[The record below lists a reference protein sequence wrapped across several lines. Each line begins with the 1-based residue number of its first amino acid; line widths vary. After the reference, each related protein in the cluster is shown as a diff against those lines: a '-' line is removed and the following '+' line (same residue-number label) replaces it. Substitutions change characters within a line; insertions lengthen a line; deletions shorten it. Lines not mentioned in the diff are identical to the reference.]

1 MVARGK
7 SLLSLIDE
15 TLANVERFEETYHP
29 RLRKRRAADRRSRE
43 DLLHALIAN
52 LAHASLSPRPPTGR
66 LAIRAGNAAK
76 GAGRHDNPAFGKGVR
91 PLLDQMHEMGLLDF
105 SLPKAMRGEVSSIA
119 PTPAFARRVHELGI
133 TLGDFGR
140 DEREEILVLT
150 LNVGTRAAP
159 IRDRVDYEDTPETNA
174 LRNEVRKVNAFLAT
188 ADIAFLPDGLT
199 PHVDARDRLLERRFV
214 LLKGDK
220 GTRWD
225 RGGRLFGDGFWLT
238 LASGRRGN
246 IRIDGE
252 EVADLDF
259 SSMFARL
266 AYAQLGVEAPSGDLY
281 DIPGLEGYRS
291 GVKLAFNV
299 LLFDGK
305 GQRKKWPEV
314 MGIGLGDDAD
324 AKRDPSSRAS
334 QCDGLL
340 PPGWE
345 DPKRLRNAILEKHPA
360 LGKAF
365 GRGLGYGLMYT
376 ESRVLMAA
384 LLELM
389 RRGIVA
395 LPMHDGLLCAQ
406 SRKEEV
412 VEVMLTRAWEIAG
425 AVLPVE
431 EKPV

>member
-1 MVARGK
+1 
-7 SLLSLIDE
+7 
-15 TLANVERFEETYHP
+15 
-29 RLRKRRAADRRSRE
+29 
-43 DLLHALIAN
+43 
-52 LAHASLSPRPPTGR
+52 
-66 LAIRAGNAAK
+66 
-76 GAGRHDNPAFGKGVR
+76 
-91 PLLDQMHEMGLLDF
+91 
-105 SLPKAMRGEVSSIA
+105 
-119 PTPAFARRVHELGI
+119 
-133 TLGDFGR
+133 
-140 DEREEILVLT
+140 
-150 LNVGTRAAP
+150 
-159 IRDRVDYEDTPETNA
+159 
-174 LRNEVRKVNAFLAT
+174 
-188 ADIAFLPDGLT
+188 
-199 PHVDARDRLLERRFV
+199 V

-238 LASGRRGN
+238 LASSRRGN

-252 EVADLDF
+252 LVSDLDF

-281 DIPGLEGYRS
+281 AIPGLEGYRT

-324 AKRDPSSRAS
+324 AKRDPNSRAA

-340 PPGWE
+340 PAGWE
-345 DPKRLRNAILEKHPA
+345 DPKRLRDAILEGHPA
-360 LGKAF
+360 LKKAF
-365 GRGLGYGLMYT
+365 GRGLGYGLMFT
-376 ESRVLMAA
+376 ESRVLLAV
-384 LLELM
+384 LLELIK
-389 RRGIVA
+389 RGIVA

-412 VEVMLTRAWEIAG
+412 AEVMRETATEITG